1 MLGTQVRKRR
11 QELGL
16 TQKELAE
23 RLGYTSR
30 STINK
35 IELGIN
41 DVPLSKLENFAKV
54 LKVPVAWL
62 LELDDVDKKQRIA
75 ALMDK
80 LDTEDIA
87 KIEERIT
94 VMLEADKYQ

>member
-11 QELGL
+11 LELGL

-41 DVPLSKLENFAKV
+41 DVPLSKLENLAKV

-62 LELDDVDKKQRIA
+62 LELDDVDKRQRIA

-80 LDTEDIA
+80 LDAEDTA

-94 VMLEADKYQ
+94 VMLEADKYK